1 MNNEL
6 YCSMEMTS
14 NPLGR
19 CVYEKDWISVDSR
32 TPEKSGAYLVVAQ
45 GLSVRFAD
53 RAFYDVKTNIWNR
66 RSYLSSK
73 TWRVTHWMPLPELPK
88 EV

>member
-1 MNNEL
+1 MENEL
-6 YCSMEMTS
+6 YCPMKMTS

-19 CVYEKDWISVDSR
+19 CVCEKDWIAVDSR
-32 TPEKSGAYLVVAQ
+32 TPEKTGAYLVVVQ

-53 RAFYDVKTNIWNR
+53 RAFYDVETNIWKR
-66 RSYLSSK
+66 CSYLPSK
-73 TWRVTHWMPLPELPK
+73 TWRITHWMPLPELPK

>member
-1 MNNEL
+1 MQN
-6 YCSMEMTS
+6 
-14 NPLGR
+14 
-19 CVYEKDWISVDSR
+19 WIAVNIR
-32 TPEKSGAYLVVAQ
+32 TPEKSGAYLVVVQ

-53 RAFYDVKTNIWNR
+53 RAFYDAETNTWKR

>member
-1 MNNEL
+1 MQN
-6 YCSMEMTS
+6 
-14 NPLGR
+14 
-19 CVYEKDWISVDSR
+19 WIAVNIR
-32 TPEKSGAYLVVAQ
+32 TPEKSGAYLVVVQ

-53 RAFYDVKTNIWNR
+53 RAFYDAETNAWKR

-73 TWRVTHWMPLPELPK
+73 TWSVTHWMPLPELPK

>member
-1 MNNEL
+1 MDNEL
-6 YCSMEMTS
+6 YCPMKMTS

-19 CVYEKDWISVDSR
+19 CVCEKDWIAVNSR
-32 TPEKSGAYLVVAQ
+32 TPEKSGAYLVVVQ
-45 GLSVRFAD
+45 GISVRFAD

-66 RSYLSSK
+66 RSYLSPK
-73 TWRVTHWMPLPELPK
+73 TWSVTHWMPLPELPK

>member
-1 MNNEL
+1 M
-6 YCSMEMTS
+6 
-14 NPLGR
+14 
-19 CVYEKDWISVDSR
+19 KDWIAVDSR
-32 TPEKSGAYLVVAQ
+32 TPENSGAYLVVVQ

-53 RAFYDVKTNIWNR
+53 RAFYDVETNICKR

-73 TWRVTHWMPLPELPK
+73 TWSVTHWMPLPELPK